1 MTIARSWGQY
11 WKTTC
16 LPRALRCLRIRLVRA
31 VSVPPDSNL
40 GVICII
46 TIFWVLLFCF
56 MMCSAVYL
64 GRLDSTFVEDNTAP
78 RSPSSHFPMSEEG
91 ILAKTLCHL
100 RVAVEICDRRNPRF
114 VVTGFH
120 KESGLLMLQYLVQ
133 YWKIRAYYWLS
144 SSHIFEELHW

>member
-1 MTIARSWGQY
+1 M
-11 WKTTC
+11 
-16 LPRALRCLRIRLVRA
+16 RA

-40 GVICII
+40 GVTCII
-46 TIFWVLLFCF
+46 TIFWLLLFCF

-64 GRLDSTFVEDNTAP
+64 GRLDSTFVEDNAAP
-78 RSPSSHFPMSEEG
+78 RGPSSHFPMSEEG

-120 KESGLLMLQYLVQ
+120 KESGFRSCSSISCNTGKSEHIIGFPAAIYSKSFIGDIQRAVFVPPGTLVFC
-133 YWKIRAYYWLS
+133 W
-144 SSHIFEELHW
+144 